1 MDTKSK
7 IFYASS
13 TLIPTVAESLRM
25 QLELNYKVKME
36 NRLGNDIELTVV
48 KDEYNAWKGRKLLKR
63 ITLSSTPNGQIV
75 CQVAG
80 MGWSGLIMPLIIVV
94 VAFVFSPLT
103 AGVTLAFLIIMVY
116 SIIKGIKEKKALT
129 NEIFQL
135 TQEAIEAG
143 KNIAAEQ
150 NIEKTCPQCGT
161 IVHGAGFCPE
171 CGTKIN

>member
-36 NRLGNDIELTVV
+36 NRLGSDIELTIV
-48 KDEYNAWKGRKLLKR
+48 KDEYSAWNGRKLLKR
-63 ITLSSTPNGQIV
+63 ITLSSTSNGQII

-80 MGWSGLIMPLIIVV
+80 MGWGGMIMPLIITV
-94 VAFVFSPLT
+94 VAFAFSPLT
-103 AGVTLAFLIIMVY
+103 VGVTLGFLLFMVY

-150 NIEKTCPQCGT
+150 NIEKPCPQCGT
-161 IVHGAGFCPE
+161 IVHGAGFCTE